1 MIEDQLVVDNLDI
14 VAVTGGSLRAHVIT
28 TLPVLVT
35 DGILTITM
43 TASIGQVMISGI
55 EVMAAANI
63 VTHRINSGTTAAT
76 TIVRMNYVDWTRDL
90 FSLSGATSNRCTQ
103 AGITNSI
110 YCSSRYFRTSIG
122 TPLRYNIPLPS
133 NNALY
138 TIRLH
143 FNEHVRRVIHFV
155 VAVFL
160 MPKVPMLSLL
170 FSYSH
175 FSHDAPILLFIVVLY
190 CHWYTSV

>member
-28 TLPVLVT
+28 TLPLLVT

-63 VTHRINSGTTAAT
+63 VTHRINCGTTSAT
-76 TIVRMNYVDWTRDL
+76 TVVRMNNVPWNRDQ
-90 FSLSGATSNRCTQ
+90 FALSGATSNRCTKLN
-103 AGITNSI
+103 ITNSI
-110 YCSSRYFRTSIG
+110 YCSSRYFRTSSG
-122 TPLRYNIPLPS
+122 TPLRYNIPLPY

-138 TIRLH
+138 TVRLH
-143 FNEHVRRVIHFV
+143 FNEHVREVIDMLLLSI
-155 VAVFL
+155 VAVF
-160 MPKVPMLSLL
+160 SIIL
-170 FSYSH
+170 FSHS
-175 FSHDAPILLFIVVLY
+175 FTPILVLLR
-190 CHWYTSV
+190 SL